1 MFDENM
7 EKAAK
12 IIQAINDEYDSQWM
26 IITIDSDSQES
37 TTPQRDK
44 VFEKHG
50 FSRMSPKGLPLPES
64 TYLGKVPSSD
74 SGKEMVK
81 MIWRDLKDSNLEPR
95 RILGG
100 VIDEWKVIRSRKD
113 KD

>member
-1 MFDENM
+1 MCDENM
-7 EKAAK
+7 KIAAK

-26 IITIDSDSQES
+26 IITIDSDSEDS

-44 VFEKHG
+44 IFDKYG
-50 FSRMSPKGLPLPES
+50 FSRKSPKGLPLPES
-64 TYLGKVPSSD
+64 TYLGKVISSD
-74 SGKEMVK
+74 AGKETVK
-81 MIWRDLKDSNLEPR
+81 MIWNDLKASKLEPR

-100 VIDEWKVIRSRKD
+100 IIDEWKVIRSNKD